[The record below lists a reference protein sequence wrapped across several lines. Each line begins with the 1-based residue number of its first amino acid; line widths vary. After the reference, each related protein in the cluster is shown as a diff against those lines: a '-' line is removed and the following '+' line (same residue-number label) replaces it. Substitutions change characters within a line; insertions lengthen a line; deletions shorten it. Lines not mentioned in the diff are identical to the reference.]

1 MASNKKIGYYG
12 GKNRCLSWNWMSLL
26 RQKIAYIFFGLASLF
41 KFLGKITRSDV
52 TVICDPLTLP
62 GWFVLDG
69 CLIEMVEYKDHKI
82 KGTEWH
88 SYPMPDDWCKQMK
101 EYGRN
106 KK

>member
-1 MASNKKIGYYG
+1 
-12 GKNRCLSWNWMSLL
+12 MSLL

-69 CLIEMVEYKDHKI
+69 CLIEIVDYKGQKL
-82 KGTEWH
+82 KGSEWH
-88 SYPMPDDWCKQMK
+88 RITMPFSAFYLVIFVFHHFYQTSI
-101 EYGRN
+101 
-106 KK
+106 

>member
-41 KFLGKITRSDV
+41 KFLGKITRSEV
-52 TVICDPLTLP
+52 TVICDPLTFP

-88 SYPMPDDWCKQMK
+88 SYPMPDDWCKQMN